1 MNNIEKY
8 GCMKFINTAKQHK
21 NIYIFGRGY
30 CGEYLIR
37 GFFANDIRP
46 TAVLDNNNG
55 VVGGNLLEIP
65 IISPIEMRPDTDAY
79 VVVSNQNEYNQTA
92 IRDQLI
98 SLGLKENQI
107 AQYHQL
113 QPNDVKQMPS
123 YEAND
128 LIRDISN
135 FQFGC

>member
-8 GCMKFINTAKQHK
+8 GCMKFINTAKQYK
-21 NIYIFGRGY
+21 KIYIFGRGY
-30 CGEYLIR
+30 CGEYLVR
-37 GFFANDIRP
+37 GFLANDIRP
-46 TAVLDNNNG
+46 TAVLDNNND
-55 VVGGNLLEIP
+55 VVGADLLEIP
-65 IISPIEMRPDTDAY
+65 LISPIEMRPDTDAY
-79 VVVSNQNEYNQTA
+79 VVVSNQNEYNQTV

-107 AQYHQL
+107 SQYHQL

-123 YEAND
+123 DEASD
-128 LIRDISN
+128 LIRDISH